1 MKTPIKLPSECTSLV
16 DVRFEIDRIDV
27 EIINQLHER
36 FQYVKEAVKYKNGTK
51 DSITAKERYD
61 NVIKQRGEWAE
72 KNGLDSKII
81 EQVYTIL
88 LNYFIEEEL
97 KIAKHN
103 K

>member
-1 MKTPIKLPSECTSLV
+1 
-16 DVRFEIDRIDV
+16 
-27 EIINQLHER
+27 
-36 FQYVKEAVKYKNGTK
+36 
-51 DSITAKERYD
+51 
-61 NVIKQRGEWAE
+61 
-72 KNGLDSKII
+72 LDSKII